1 MIEEESDMAGA
12 NGPTSLGGTPDT
24 PNPQGGAQPNDKA
37 KDAQRKEAQ
46 TEKAPQDKPPQDQN
60 EDG

>member
-1 MIEEESDMAGA
+1 MAGA

-24 PNPQGGAQPNDKA
+24 PNPMGGAEPSEKA
-37 KDAQRKEAQ
+37 RQDAERKEA
-46 TEKAPQDKPPQDQN
+46 ENSEPPQDKPSQDQN

>member
-1 MIEEESDMAGA
+1 MAGT

-37 KDAQRKEAQ
+37 ASDAERKDA
-46 TEKAPQDKPPQDQN
+46 EKTPQDRPSQDQN

>member
-1 MIEEESDMAGA
+1 MAGT

-24 PNPQGGAQPNDKA
+24 PNPQGGAQPSDKA
-37 KDAQRKEAQ
+37 DTDPRRKEALADTPPQ
-46 TEKAPQDKPPQDQN
+46 DRAPQDRN

>member
-1 MIEEESDMAGA
+1 MAGT

-24 PNPQGGAQPNDKA
+24 PNPQGGAQPSDTAPTDPK
-37 KDAQRKEAQ
+37 RKNAG
-46 TEKAPQDKPPQDQN
+46 TDKPPQDKPAEVQN

>member
-1 MIEEESDMAGA
+1 MAGT

-24 PNPQGGAQPNDKA
+24 PNPEGGVPPSDKA
-37 KDAQRKEAQ
+37 PTDPKRKDAGTDKS
-46 TEKAPQDKPPQDQN
+46 PQDKPAEDKN

>member
-1 MIEEESDMAGA
+1 MAGT

-24 PNPQGGAQPNDKA
+24 PNPQGGVPPSDKTA
-37 KDAQRKEAQ
+37 ADPKRKDAATAEP
-46 TEKAPQDKPPQDQN
+46 PQDKTPQDQN